1 MEQEDTKTTSLIKSM
16 TSMSP
21 IFLPGSSKESLET
34 SPTFVG
40 ISILPNSPLLTQEG
54 NWQLVSFL
62 ASLPNPSLIFL
73 VDSLNRHNVK
83 AMAKLKKGNKM
94 PSDEDALKVAL
105 KAGAEYHKFFS
116 ESITHLESCQPD
128 NVGKVTL
135 VRWDDIEDDVMKNQQ
150 QVIQNHY
157 ESSQIFKD
165 RIGKFHVK
173 CLALIKEYFVQILIS
188 SRQNCPRLFKLSK
201 TSIEKPL
208 NAYPA
213 HGLLSS

>member
-1 MEQEDTKTTSLIKSM
+1 MIQSKTEEIAQEETKTTSLIKPM

-54 NWQLVSFL
+54 SWQLISFL

-105 KAGAEYHKFFS
+105 KAGDEYHKSFS
-116 ESITHLESCQPD
+116 ESIAHLESCQPD

-135 VRWDDIEDDVMKNQQ
+135 VRWDDVEDDVMKKQQ
-150 QVIQNHY
+150 EVIRKHY

-165 RIGKFHVK
+165 RIGKLFVK
-173 CLALIKEYFVQILIS
+173 
-188 SRQNCPRLFKLSK
+188 
-201 TSIEKPL
+201 
-208 NAYPA
+208 
-213 HGLLSS
+213 

>member
-1 MEQEDTKTTSLIKSM
+1 MQSKTEEREQEETKTTSLIKPM

-62 ASLPNPSLIFL
+62 ASLPNRSLIFL

-94 PSDEDALKVAL
+94 PSEEDALKVAL
-105 KAGAEYHKFFS
+105 KGGDEYHKSFS
-116 ESITHLESCQPD
+116 ESIAHLESWQPD
-128 NVGKVTL
+128 NVGKITL
-135 VRWDDIEDDVMKNQQ
+135 VRWDDVEDDVMKKQQ
-150 QVIQNHY
+150 EVIRKHY
-157 ESSQIFKD
+157 ENSQIFKD
-165 RIGKFHVK
+165 RIGKLFVK
-173 CLALIKEYFVQILIS
+173 
-188 SRQNCPRLFKLSK
+188 
-201 TSIEKPL
+201 
-208 NAYPA
+208 
-213 HGLLSS
+213 

>member
-1 MEQEDTKTTSLIKSM
+1 
-16 TSMSP
+16 
-21 IFLPGSSKESLET
+21 
-34 SPTFVG
+34 
-40 ISILPNSPLLTQEG
+40 
-54 NWQLVSFL
+54 
-62 ASLPNPSLIFL
+62 
-73 VDSLNRHNVK
+73 
-83 AMAKLKKGNKM
+83 M